1 MLKHVMAVAAV
12 STLALTSALAQTST
26 APSTSPS
33 TSPPPAATSTPSTPN
48 ASPSTTSPSASTS
61 TPSASTTAKAPAS
74 TGAVAADKFVTKQS
88 PDQFLA
94 SKFKGTDVIGTDD
107 KKIGDV
113 SDILF
118 DKDKK
123 VLAYIVGVGGFLGI
137 GQKDVALDPAAF
149 QAVPGSSANDYK
161 LRLSMTKDE
170 LKNAPTFEPY
180 KEARPAT
187 TSSNAPTRPMGAP
200 PPATAPAP
208 KQ

>member
-1 MLKHVMAVAAV
+1 MALAAV

-26 APSTSPS
+26 SPNATPPSTPPAASTTPSTSPS
-33 TSPPPAATSTPSTPN
+33 ASST
-48 ASPSTTSPSASTS
+48 ATTSPTASTN
-61 TPSASTTAKAPAS
+61 TAA
-74 TGAVAADKFVTKQS
+74 GKFVTQQTA
-88 PDQFLA
+88 DQFLA

-113 SDILF
+113 SDVLF

-137 GQKDVALDPAAF
+137 GAKDVALDPAAF
-149 QAVPGSSANDYK
+149 QMTPGKDASDYK

-170 LKNAPTFEPY
+170 LKAAPAFEPY
-180 KEARPAT
+180 KPPRATT

>member
-1 MLKHVMAVAAV
+1 MQDAGERRPLNPFARNRPRRQTMLKHVMAIAAV

-26 APSTSPS
+26 PPSTSPS
-33 TSPPPAATSTPSTPN
+33 TSSPPAATSTPSTPN

-123 VLAYIVGVGGFLGI
+123 VLAYLVCRLLLEKKKRQ
-137 GQKDVALDPAAF
+137 QKWH
-149 QAVPGSSANDYK
+149 Y
-161 LRLSMTKDE
+161 
-170 LKNAPTFEPY
+170 EP
-180 KEARPAT
+180 K
-187 TSSNAPTRPMGAP
+187 
-200 PPATAPAP
+200 
-208 KQ
+208 

>member
-1 MLKHVMAVAAV
+1 MLKHVMAVTAV
-12 STLALTSALAQTST
+12 SAFALTSALAQTST
-26 APSTSPS
+26 
-33 TSPPPAATSTPSTPN
+33 PP
-48 ASPSTTSPSASTS
+48 ASPSTASPPAASSSAPAPT
-61 TPSASTTAKAPAS
+61 ASTTTAPA
-74 TGAVAADKFVTKQS
+74 GQFVTKQS

-137 GQKDVALDPAAF
+137 GQKDVALDPTAF
-149 QAVPGSSANDYK
+149 QTVAGSSATDFK

-200 PPATAPAP
+200 PPATSPAP